1 METCILSS
9 TSTCVAKVQAD
20 EQIVSTQLPGR
31 LNTMLGD
38 IRAKAPSARIVLV
51 GYPDFYDLNASVC
64 IGLSRGDHQAI
75 DTGINL
81 LDSVI
86 ATAAANNGAVFADP
100 RAQFSGHELC
110 DGAGWLN
117 SLTIP
122 IGNSYHPTATGQK
135 SGYLPVF
142 TAAA

>member
-1 METCILSS
+1 M
-9 TSTCVAKVQAD
+9 
-20 EQIVSTQLPGR
+20 
-31 LNTMLGD
+31 
-38 IRAKAPSARIVLV
+38 
-51 GYPDFYDLNASVC
+51 
-64 IGLSRGDHQAI
+64 
-75 DTGINL
+75 
-81 LDSVI
+81 
-86 ATAAANNGAVFADP
+86 ATAAASNGAVFADP

-142 TAAA
+142 TTAA